1 MVNLQ
6 DKLSHHGCHY
16 IVSELIAG
24 GFAGVFGWVTA
35 TPLDVVKSRIQAS
48 EGKVKLVPVIKELY
62 REEGKSYIGLSV
74 QWFKFQNWLI
84 AILAC
89 MLPICQTR
97 IMARNTGSQSLC
109 NAHTHKLN
117 ALNTSQLQTKK
128 ATECV
133 GEFQR

>member
-62 REEGKSYIGLSV
+62 REEGKSYIVCMLCMYCMLY
-74 QWFKFQNWLI
+74 WLI
-84 AILAC
+84 
-89 MLPICQTR
+89 CQMVYFPKLVNR
-97 IMARNTGSQSLC
+97 YFGSYASNMPNSYHGSQ
-109 NAHTHKLN
+109 
-117 ALNTSQLQTKK
+117 
-128 ATECV
+128 
-133 GEFQR
+133 